1 MELIRIEKNNI
12 GLISDV
18 YSFLSA
24 LQNEYTGFKLWF
36 YGKVIPGLEND
47 ERKIFAI
54 KDGGNIIAV
63 IILKNGSDEKKICTL
78 RVAEEYR
85 RKKLATLLLK
95 VAFSELRCA
104 KPIITVSAYHIQEF
118 APLLKKH
125 GFTMYAKYPD
135 YYKQGIIEYAF
146 NGPLNEEAIQENCA

>member
-1 MELIRIEKNNI
+1 MEVNGMELIRIEKSNI

-18 YSFLSA
+18 YSFLSV

-36 YGKVIPGLEND
+36 YGKVVPGLEND

-54 KDGGNIIAV
+54 KDGGNII
-63 IILKNGSDEKKICTL
+63 GSDEKKICTL

-85 RKKLATLLLK
+85 HKKLATSLLK

-146 NGPLNEEAIQENCA
+146 NGPLNEKAIQENCA